1 MAPVPGSRI
10 GGPDSTIWGLP
21 PGTRRHSWAGSSG
34 FANWTWSSL
43 RSGTAN
49 SATTSTSETPMG
61 SLWSSTPLMTVSRL
75 PWMNCAA
82 ANSPTK
88 SYWTGRSSWDWG
100 RTSHGES
107 YDSFGDLAGPET
119 QRPTTATTAA
129 PNAGF
134 NRRCP
139 TRLPLRGGR
148 PVGPGRARRT
158 RIGGSA
164 GQIRC
169 LPRGPGEAGQI
180 GGRCQAQL
188 VGDQRWVIGGD
199 GWQVWEVHDA

>member
-10 GGPDSTIWGLP
+10 GRPDSTIWGLP
-21 PGTRRHSWAGSSG
+21 QETRRHSWAGSSG

-49 SATTSTSETPMG
+49 SATTSTSEIPTG

-100 RTSHGES
+100 HTSHGES
-107 YDSFGDLAGPET
+107 YDSLGDLAGPET
-119 QRPTTATTAA
+119 E
-129 PNAGF
+129 
-134 NRRCP
+134 RRSVQEGLW
-139 TRLPLRGGR
+139 TQLR
-148 PVGPGRARRT
+148 
-158 RIGGSA
+158 
-164 GQIRC
+164 Q
-169 LPRGPGEAGQI
+169 
-180 GGRCQAQL
+180 QL
-188 VGDQRWVIGGD
+188 VTGERQQDSVVECHRSRGARFSVEGGEFTD
-199 GWQVWEVHDA
+199 HLARADDATKPVVLQDFDATVPDHVRIAGRISLSEDRLV